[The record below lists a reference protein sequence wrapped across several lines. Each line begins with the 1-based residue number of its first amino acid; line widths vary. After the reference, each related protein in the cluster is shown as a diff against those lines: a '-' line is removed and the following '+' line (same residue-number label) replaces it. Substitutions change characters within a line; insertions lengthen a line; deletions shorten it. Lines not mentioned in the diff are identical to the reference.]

1 MVYRGKMASLF
12 PKIRIVQLASEWG
25 SKHGGVSTF
34 NREFSIQLA
43 KLPDVQIF
51 VFLPRCNEEDQR
63 DAQAN
68 NVTLIQA
75 QRRTGFDNETD
86 WLCFP
91 PHNLYFDFVIGHGV
105 VLGRQAQI
113 IRENHQCKWIQFVH
127 TDPEELGMFKD
138 YSGAIPRGEKKRRDE
153 VELCVKADFVV
164 AVGPKLAE
172 AYQSCLRYCGKDQD
186 VFVFTPGIFS
196 EFLDVAQGTRDGNN
210 CRVLTFGRG
219 DAEDFS
225 LKGYDIAASAVAK
238 LNFAQ
243 LIFVGAYDKQQ
254 DNVANSLKLCDIT
267 PNQLRVR
274 TFVESRESLKQLFPE
289 ADLAIM
295 PSRSDG
301 FGLAALEAMSASLP
315 VLVSANSGFGEAL
328 AKVPFGSGCVISSE
342 DALDWAKE
350 IEKVWTKDRETR
362 LQECQTLKNSYAWK
376 YSWEEQSRALVAKMR
391 SIRSGMTFC
400 FPLNE
405 INIANNRK

>member
-1 MVYRGKMASLF
+1 MASF
-12 PKIRIVQLASEWG
+12 QKIRLVQLASEWG
-25 SKHGGVSTF
+25 SKRGGVSTF
-34 NREFSIQLA
+34 NRELAIQLA
-43 KLPDVQIF
+43 KLPDVQIS
-51 VFLPRCNEEDQR
+51 VFLPQCNEEDQR

-68 NVTLIQA
+68 NITLVQA
-75 QRRTGFDNETD
+75 KTRTGFDNETD

-91 PHNLYFDFVIGHGV
+91 PRNLNFDFVIGHGV
-105 VLGRQAQI
+105 VLGRQAQVI
-113 IRENHQCKWIQFVH
+113 QENHPCKWIQFVH

-138 YSGAIPRGEKKRRDE
+138 YSGAIPKGEKKRRDE

-172 AYQSCLRYCGKDQD
+172 AYRSYLRYCGKDQD
-186 VFVFTPGIFS
+186 VFVFTPGVFS
-196 EFLDVAQGTRDGNN
+196 EFLDVAQGRQEGRN

-225 LKGYDIAASAVAK
+225 LKGYDIAASAVGK

-243 LIFVGAYDKQQ
+243 LIFVGAYEEQQ
-254 DNVANSLKLCDIT
+254 DNVADSLKLCDIT
-267 PNQLRVR
+267 PHQLRVR

-289 ADLAIM
+289 ADLVIM

-301 FGLAALEAMSASLP
+301 FGLTALEALSAGLP

-328 AKVPFGSGCVISSE
+328 AKVPFGSGCVIPSE
-342 DALDWAKE
+342 DAGVWAKE

-362 LQECQTLKNSYAWK
+362 LEECETLRDTYARK

-391 SIRSGMTFC
+391 SILNGMTYFS
-400 FPLNE
+400 F
-405 INIANNRK
+405 K